1 MALAL
6 AIVALLLALIVLV
19 KSKGENLLGW
29 AVLALALIHLL
40 PFGPFPR

>member
-1 MALAL
+1 MAVAL
-6 AIVALLLALIVLV
+6 AIVACLLAVIVLV

-29 AVLALALIHLL
+29 AVLALALIDFL